1 MGLISSIVFFPVT
14 GPVAGIRWT
23 LGKVQRVVE
32 DELVD
37 DTPVKQSLMELQM
50 RLELGDIDDA
60 TYLAEE
66 AVLMRQLRDIREWRE
81 RLGKGT
87 SGGPVQMARPAD
99 AGESEDDET
108 GPIVEFGAEAGAG
121 DDEGA

>member
-1 MGLISSIVFFPVT
+1 VGLLSSILFFPVT
-14 GPVAGIRWT
+14 GPVAGIKWT

-60 TYLAEE
+60 EYLEEE
-66 AVLMRQLRDIREWRE
+66 AELMRQLRDIREWRE
-81 RLGKGT
+81 RLGMGT
-87 SGGPVQMARPAD
+87 AGGPVRMARRDDEAEEQDSVANVEWSAD
-99 AGESEDDET
+99 AGAGESE
-108 GPIVEFGAEAGAG
+108 GA
-121 DDEGA
+121 

>member
-1 MGLISSIVFFPVT
+1 MGLLSTIVFWPVT
-14 GPVAGIRWT
+14 GPVAGIKWT

-60 TYLAEE
+60 TYVEEE

-81 RLGKGT
+81 RLGMST
-87 SGGPVQMARPAD
+87 AGGPVRVARPSESSDSESGGDAD
-99 AGESEDDET
+99 A
-108 GPIVEFGAEAGAG
+108 
-121 DDEGA
+121 

>member
-1 MGLISSIVFFPVT
+1 VGLLSSILFFPVKA
-14 GPVAGIRWT
+14 PIAGIRWS

-37 DTPVKQSLMELQM
+37 DTPVKQALMELQM
-50 RLELGDIDDA
+50 RVEIGEIDDA
-60 TYLAEE
+60 TYLVEE
-66 AVLMRQLRDIREWRE
+66 AALMLQLRDIREWRE

-87 SGGPVQMARPAD
+87 AGGPVRMARPD
-99 AGESEDDET
+99 TDTD
-108 GPIVEFGAEAGAG
+108 AGAG